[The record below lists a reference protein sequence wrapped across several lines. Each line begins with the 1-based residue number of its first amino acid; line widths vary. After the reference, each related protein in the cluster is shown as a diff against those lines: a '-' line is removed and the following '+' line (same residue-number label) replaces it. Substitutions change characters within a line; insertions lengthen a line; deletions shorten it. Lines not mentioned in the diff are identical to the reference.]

1 MTGFEGETKKLVASL
16 RLLGQMPF
24 SAPSPA
30 GWPDEGAKW
39 VSAEAL
45 LQRAEFAMAVG
56 RRIGGALAADA
67 LLDQSIQPVA
77 SDATRLAVQR
87 APSRVE
93 ALATLFACPEFQRR

>member
-1 MTGFEGETKKLVASL
+1 
-16 RLLGQMPF
+16 MPF

-39 VSAEAL
+39 ISAEAL
-45 LQRAEFAMAVG
+45 LQRAEFAMAVA
-56 RRIGGALAADA
+56 RRAEDALDADA
-67 LLDQSIQPVA
+67 LFEASIDPVA
-77 SDATRLAVQR
+77 SSATKAAVRR